1 MVLRY
6 GREIKRGEKELELEE
21 VTLSRSLVNCERN
34 VEDFRKTGE
43 LNQCVDPG
51 ERGSRVGKTERATE
65 RGVG

>member
-6 GREIKRGEKELELEE
+6 GREIKRGEEEAELEE

-43 LNQCVDPG
+43 LNQHADPG
-51 ERGSRVGKTERATE
+51 ERGSRVGKTEGSIE